1 MDKEVLLIILCI
13 IGYIALG
20 ICAGMISVYNDKK
33 RGYFDSDDSDANCSY
48 IFIAIF
54 WPLALAAVIIL
65 YPFAKLYDF
74 FMWFGNHISS
84 DDN

>member
-1 MDKEVLLIILCI
+1 MTKEVLLIILCI
-13 IGYIALG
+13 IGYIAIG
-20 ICAGMISVYNDKK
+20 ICAGMISIYVDKK
-33 RGYFDSDDSDANCSY
+33 RDEFDPNNSEFNCSY

-74 FMWFGNHISS
+74 FMWFGKHIDS